1 METLKK
7 GCLGNGNKVV
17 RTVKLPKKRSLVI
30 DEFCECY
37 IRYGVEQ
44 NVTFVGEVPQCII
57 DGDDASVIKWF
68 EEVS

>member
-7 GCLGNGNKVV
+7 GQLGNGNKVV
-17 RTVKLPKKRSLVI
+17 RVVKLPKKRSLII

-37 IRYGVEQ
+37 IRHGVEQ
-44 NVTFVGEVPQCII
+44 NVTYMGEIPQCII
-57 DGDDASVIKWF
+57 DSDNASIIRWF